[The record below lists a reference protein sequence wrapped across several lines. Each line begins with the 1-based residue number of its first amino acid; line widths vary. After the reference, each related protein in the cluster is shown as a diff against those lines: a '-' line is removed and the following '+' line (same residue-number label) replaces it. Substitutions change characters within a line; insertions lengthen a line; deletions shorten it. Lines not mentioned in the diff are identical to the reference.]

1 MEQITFAPT
10 LEVVSELTDRC
21 DRCGFAAQLVCT
33 LAGGDLA
40 FCGHH
45 ANKNADSILRNA
57 VAIEVVTGFSWRGAA
72 STNTAG
78 APVST
83 VEDSEPSQSIR

>member
-10 LEVVSELTDRC
+10 LEVVSELPDRC

-57 VAIEVVTGFSWRGAA
+57 IAVQVVTGFSWRGAA
-72 STNTAG
+72 STTTAG
-78 APVST
+78 SSVST
-83 VEDSEPSQSIR
+83 VDNAEPSQSIR